1 MLARGSSNG
10 YSLWWNI
17 IRCLEE
23 VGDVRTRC
31 VCLLIG
37 SCNTHFRTMGSTKKH
52 KIREPKKRKH
62 RSRSK
67 SRSPERNK
75 HRHHKKHHKDRKKEK
90 LIKDKNGECVQKYN
104 SYDSEGKLQLFR
116 NSFSHVFMIEHQ
128 VCGQVFF

>member
-1 MLARGSSNG
+1 VRVLIASS
-10 YSLWWNI
+10 SI
-17 IRCLEE
+17 
-23 VGDVRTRC
+23 
-31 VCLLIG
+31 
-37 SCNTHFRTMGSTKKH
+37 HFRTMGSTKKH

-116 NSFSHVFMIEHQ
+116 NSFLHVCVIAHQ
-128 VCGQVFF
+128 VCGSFFFFFFLSRVFFV

>member
-1 MLARGSSNG
+1 
-10 YSLWWNI
+10 
-17 IRCLEE
+17 
-23 VGDVRTRC
+23 
-31 VCLLIG
+31 
-37 SCNTHFRTMGSTKKH
+37 MGSTKKH

-104 SYDSEGKLQLFR
+104 SYDSEGKLQLFL
-116 NSFSHVFMIEHQ
+116 NSFSRVFIIAHQ
-128 VCGQVFF
+128 VCVCFYFNLVCSTCSAHLRTTDNRIRGWINIYLTSV

>member
-1 MLARGSSNG
+1 
-10 YSLWWNI
+10 
-17 IRCLEE
+17 
-23 VGDVRTRC
+23 
-31 VCLLIG
+31 
-37 SCNTHFRTMGSTKKH
+37 MGSTKKH

-116 NSFSHVFMIEHQ
+116 NSLSHVFMIAHQ
-128 VCGQVFF
+128 VCDFFFFKSCVFCVKCTRTYYR